1 MGCGKRAAFS
11 NRLAMTRYGPS
22 GPPDWQVEGMAFG
35 HSAHKGI
42 ERTRKKVAAAAIRK
56 RLESGEEQV
65 NEGPRV

>member
-1 MGCGKRAAFS
+1 
-11 NRLAMTRYGPS
+11 
-22 GPPDWQVEGMAFG
+22 MAFG